1 MTTSN
6 TKIPV
11 YSFDFDFNNLT
22 ASCNITNNGVDIII
36 NFNFDFDITNVQH
49 SKGDYFTPDSWD
61 YDFTHSI
68 DIEDAYYFL
77 DDKPYKVTEHNRQI
91 INDLIESDIKLHID
105 SEELYKD

>member
-11 YSFDFDFNNLT
+11 YSFDYDFNNLT
-22 ASCNITNNGVDIII
+22 ASCNITNNDVDVII

-49 SKGDYFTPDSWD
+49 SKGDYFTPGAWS
-61 YDFTHSI
+61 YDFTHRI

-77 DDKPYKVTEHNRQI
+77 DDKPYKVTDDDIHTI
-91 INDLIESDIKLHID
+91 ITMIEKDIKLHID